1 MGTILYGECIGTREA
16 AEVRISSLADVGCDL
31 EADGTTILTG
41 DDVDLW
47 IGAIGPLS
55 ATATRKDG
63 SHWALRF
70 KEPLDGRILEHFR
83 A

>member
-1 MGTILYGECIGTREA
+1 METILYGECIGTRES
-16 AEVRISSLADVGCDL
+16 AEVRILALAHLGCDL
-31 EADGTTILTG
+31 ETQGGAAMTDG
-41 DDVDLW
+41 DVALW

-55 ATATRKDG
+55 ATATRKG
-63 SHWALRF
+63 ESHLALRF